1 MLDCYPKLIAI
12 DEEPDDEIVHGRR
25 LRKAYCATDVS
36 FHPGPQVDVLAF
48 DLLRLG
54 FANRVLLRS
63 AVVLVGPPPIRVKLR
78 DAKWRQ
84 QPAQ

>member
-25 LRKAYCATDVS
+25 LGKADRATDEP
-36 FHPGPQVDVLAF
+36 FNPGPQVDVLAF

-54 FANRVLLRS
+54 FANRVLLGIDVS
-63 AVVLVGPPPIRVKLR
+63 LVGPPPIPLR
-78 DAKWRQ
+78 GRFL
-84 QPAQ
+84 